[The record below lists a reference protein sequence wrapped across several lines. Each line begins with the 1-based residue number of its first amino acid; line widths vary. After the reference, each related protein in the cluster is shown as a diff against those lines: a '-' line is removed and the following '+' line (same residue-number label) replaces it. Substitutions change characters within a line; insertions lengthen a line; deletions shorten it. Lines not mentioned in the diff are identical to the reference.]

1 MADLL
6 QDFESYF
13 KSKNVNTLIFRD
25 TMPDKPDN
33 AIALYEYQGSKDFPQ
48 IDGATRPV
56 QIVVRDKSAT
66 AAKVLARQLYNL
78 LQTDDSILYL
88 TAERWAI
95 VYLKEPPFKLKAD
108 DKDRIYYCFNVIT
121 TTYED

>member
-13 KSKNVNTLIFRD
+13 KSKNVNIPIFRD
-25 TMPDKPDN
+25 TMPDNPDN
-33 AIALYEYQGSKDFPQ
+33 AIALYEYQGTRDFLQ

-66 AAKVLARQLYNL
+66 AAKVLARQLYSL
-78 LQTDDSILYL
+78 LKTDDSILYL
-88 TAERWAI
+88 TSERWTTI
-95 VYLKEPPFKLKAD
+95 YLKEPPFKLKAD

>member
-1 MADLL
+1 MTDLL
-6 QDFESYF
+6 QDFENYF
-13 KSKNVNTLIFRD
+13 KSKGVDTPIFRD
-25 TMPDKPDN
+25 TIPDKPDN
-33 AIALYEYQGSKDFPQ
+33 AIALYEYQGAGGLPQ
-48 IDGATRPV
+48 IEGATRPV
-56 QIVVRDKSAT
+56 QIVVRNKSAT

-88 TAERWAI
+88 TAERWAT

-108 DKDRIYYCFNVIT
+108 DKDRIYYCFNAIT

>member
-33 AIALYEYQGSKDFPQ
+33 AIALYEYQGSRDFPQ
-48 IDGATRPV
+48 IEGATRPV
-56 QIVVRDKSAT
+56 QVVVRDKSAT

-88 TAERWAI
+88 TAERWAT